1 MEEKKQS
8 AAEKS
13 SPSSIPAGKMP
24 SRKKSAPS
32 PVRPS
37 GTGTEDRTVQSEGR
51 EPARRPSPRK
61 RKKRRPDLRAR
72 IFEVIQIGQTEDLP
86 SRLFDY
92 LLVFIIFANITV
104 LILGTFEEL
113 NAYAGIFQA
122 VEMVTV
128 LFFCL
133 EYGLRIWT
141 ADLLYPG
148 LSRGEAILRFVLS
161 YDGIVDLFTILP
173 FFFLLG
179 FSAFR
184 ILRVVRIF
192 HLFRI
197 NSTYDSFNVIT
208 EVIYEKKN
216 QIVSSVVIILILMLA
231 SSLCIYSVEHDA
243 QPEAFKNAFSGI
255 WWSMTTIF
263 TVGYGDIVPI
273 TLVGR
278 ILAVITTFLGVGVVA
293 IPTGI
298 ISAGFVEQYQK
309 VQQESRGEVYRNS
322 TSCLYV
328 DESSGYAGRN
338 IRAVEEEHNYVVTAV
353 VRGSNVLV
361 PKDDLVLEGG
371 DTIIYMTI

>member
-1 MEEKKQS
+1 MDKNNPS
-8 AAEKS
+8 AARNVN
-13 SPSSIPAGKMP
+13 KMP
-24 SRKKSAPS
+24 SAQ
-32 PVRPS
+32 RPKA
-37 GTGTEDRTVQSEGR
+37 EGKG
-51 EPARRPSPRK
+51 PAERPAGRK
-61 RKKRRPDLRAR
+61 RKKRRPAPRTR
-72 IFEVIQIGQTEDLP
+72 IFEVIQIGQTEDMP

-92 LLVFIIFANITV
+92 LLVLNIFANITV

-113 NAYAGIFQA
+113 NAYGDIFQA

-133 EYGLRIWT
+133 EYALRIWT

-148 LSRGEAILRFVLS
+148 LSRKEAIFRFILS
-161 YDGIVDLFTILP
+161 YDGIIDLFTILP
-173 FFFLLG
+173 FFFLRG
-179 FSAFR
+179 FTVFR

-197 NSTYDSFNVIT
+197 NSSYDSFNVIT
-208 EVIYEKKN
+208 EVIYEKRN

-243 QPEAFKNAFSGI
+243 QPEAFRNAFSGI

-309 VQQESRGEVYRNS
+309 VQQESRVEVYKNA

-328 DESSGYAGRN
+328 EGDSGFAGRN
-338 IRAVEEEHNYVVTAV
+338 IRNVEDEHNYVVTAV
-353 VRGSNVLV
+353 IRDSNVLV
-361 PKDDLVLEGG
+361 PKDDLILQDG
-371 DTIIYMTI
+371 DTIIYMII